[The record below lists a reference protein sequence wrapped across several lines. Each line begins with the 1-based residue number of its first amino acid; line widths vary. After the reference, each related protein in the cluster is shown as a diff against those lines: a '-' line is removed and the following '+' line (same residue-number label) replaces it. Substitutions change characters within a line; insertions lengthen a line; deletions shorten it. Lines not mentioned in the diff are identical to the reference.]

1 MNKQFSTS
9 TKEAGRKLKAKWT
22 ELRRVNAED
31 AIFTLPC
38 HTPRSS
44 GTSLPIQLHYTKF
57 LFFFWWS
64 QMSRASFNNRLDLI
78 TECWRGAVLG
88 TWKAWSSALNTL
100 LLTGGGPPWPPL
112 PLAPDLTA
120 AAADSEHIARGL
132 KTRMMSPNCVWN
144 KNERPNM
151 KPNMKNHYIKRC
163 CALNISSILQS

>member
-1 MNKQFSTS
+1 MNKQFSAC
-9 TKEAGRKLKAKWT
+9 TKEAGRKLETKQT
-22 ELRRVNAED
+22 EPRRANAED
-31 AIFTLPC
+31 AIFTSPRR
-38 HTPRSS
+38 TPRSS
-44 GTSLPIQLHYTKF
+44 GTSLPLQSHYTKF

-100 LLTGGGPPWPPL
+100 PLTGGGPLRPSL

-132 KTRMMSPNCVWN
+132 KTRMMSPNYAGN
-144 KNERPNM
+144 KNERPLQ
-151 KPNMKNHYIKRC
+151 KPNTKNHNSKRC
-163 CALNISSILQS
+163 GALNISSILQS